1 MIALSSFAQD
11 AEELQGK
18 SYIASLDLFSVSGG
32 SPDIRFEVSLNER
45 SSMMLARVFVSVSF
59 LRRC

>member
-45 SSMMLARVFVSVSF
+45 S
-59 LRRC
+59 